1 MNLDGLLMFVSST
14 SDQGVVGSETRINF
28 VQKGNRVLGSYH
40 GGDIKRGC
48 LVGRLCGST
57 LVFRYVQREIS
68 GEIHGG
74 RSVCEVGRRP
84 DGRTRIVE
92 RFTWST
98 REGSGTNVF
107 DELR

>member
-14 SDQGVVGSETRINF
+14 SNQGVVSSETHIRF
-28 VQKGNRVLGSYH
+28 VQKGARVLGCYH
-40 GGDIKRGC
+40 GGGIKRGC

-57 LVFRYVQREIS
+57 LVFRYVQRESS

-74 RSVCEVGRRP
+74 RSVCEVGRQP
-84 DGRTRIVE
+84 DGGTRIVE
-92 RFTWST
+92 HFKWST

-107 DELR
+107 DELS